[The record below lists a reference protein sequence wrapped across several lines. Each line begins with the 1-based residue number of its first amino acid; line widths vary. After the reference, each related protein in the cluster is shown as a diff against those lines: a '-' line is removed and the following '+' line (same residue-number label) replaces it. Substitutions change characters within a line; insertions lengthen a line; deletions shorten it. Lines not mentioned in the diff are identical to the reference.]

1 MNSEPHDVEKQ
12 ASAIAHE
19 YFWCIAGRHQACIEQ
34 LQESF
39 GTVPYELWLN
49 LCFES
54 IVFGLSFFGEYA
66 RNHYTESERE
76 LFVSELDTATRW
88 LLATTLFDPGD
99 IAPPPSQAPQSV
111 QAYPKP
117 MDFNERA

>member
-1 MNSEPHDVEKQ
+1 METQ

-19 YFWCIAGRHQACIEQ
+19 YFWCVAGRHQACIEQ

-66 RNHYTESERE
+66 RKHYTASERE
-76 LFVSELDTATRW
+76 LFVSELDTAMRW

-99 IAPPPSQAPQSV
+99 IDHPPSQP
-111 QAYPKP
+111 
-117 MDFNERA
+117 